1 MLSRPTIISL
11 DSPLAELEARQIGGK
26 ALMLHVMMEAG
37 LNVPAGFVIPWDVAK
52 SFSESNWA
60 IEVTDAAR
68 GLGDGKL
75 LALRGS
81 PLTPV
86 NGLGESLLNIG
97 YTDDLAEQLAKS
109 SGEPLAVF
117 ETYRRFIQDY
127 AQIVMGDDPAVFE
140 DIVALYMEERGFV
153 SDTELQGSDARELAS
168 RFKAQFESNNGIAFP
183 QTVGEQLHAACIA
196 INRSWNAPRAKTHR
210 KLQGIPENTGL
221 ALIIHEVVQTGLG
234 ETSGVGRASTRN
246 SQTGKAQLSGTFAPQ
261 AVRPALASSANS
273 FMPLQGAEASLAT
286 LIPDAFKQL
295 HAGLTALERHLR
307 EGIEAE
313 FAVSEGKLFFLG
325 ARPARR
331 SALAALH
338 MAVDFAN
345 QRLLSRE
352 EAVLRVDPFSL
363 DKLLHATIAAD
374 TKRTVI
380 ATGLGASP
388 GAVSGMIVFDAEEAR
403 DLAAQG
409 AAVILVRPET
419 LPEDIRGL
427 HAAEGVLTTRGSMAS
442 HAAVIAR
449 GMGKPAV
456 TGASNLKID
465 VAEGKLIAPGV
476 TLLRGDIIT
485 IDGSSGQ
492 ILKGRVET
500 EKPEISGDF
509 ATLLKWADDYRR
521 MQVRA
526 NAETVTDARMARD
539 MGAEGIGLVRT
550 EHMFFEGDRLVAIRE
565 MILADKEKDRR
576 AALAKALPMLR
587 GDFIALFEIMTGLPV
602 TIRLLDPPLH
612 EFLPKG
618 GAETDAVAKSLGT
631 DGALLR
637 KRIDEL
643 SEQNPMLGHRGVRL
657 LLSYPEIVEMQAR
670 AIFEAV
676 AEVQKATGAPPIP
689 EIMVP
694 LVATRKE
701 LDLVRRTIES
711 TALAVQKETGLDFA
725 YRIGTMIEL
734 PRAALRAGDIAQ
746 SAEFFSFGTNDL
758 TQTTYG
764 ISRDDSARFIGDY
777 QNKGIMKADPFV
789 SLDIEGVGELIKIA
803 AERGRAT
810 RPDIHLGICGEHG
823 GDPDSIS
830 FCEQIGLDY
839 VSCSPY
845 RVPIARLAAAQAHLR
860 KAGKST

>member
-1 MLSRPTIISL
+1 MLSRPTIVSL
-11 DSPLAELEARQIGGK
+11 DSPLAELEARQIGDK
-26 ALMLHVMMEAG
+26 ALMLHTMMDVG
-37 LNVPAGFVIPWDVAK
+37 LNVPRGFVIPAETAK
-52 SFSESNWA
+52 SINETHWPTE
-60 IEVTDAAR
+60 ITDAAR
-68 GLGDGKL
+68 NLGDDTLYG
-75 LALRGS
+75 LRGS
-81 PLTPV
+81 PLTSV
-86 NGLGESLLNIG
+86 QGLGESLLNIG
-97 YTDDLAEQLAKS
+97 YNDELAEKLAVS
-109 SGEPLAVF
+109 SGEPRAAY

-127 AQIVMGDDPAVFE
+127 AQIVMGDDPAVFD

-153 SDTELQGSDARELAS
+153 SDTELQGSDARELAN

-183 QTVGEQLHAACIA
+183 QTLDEQLRAACIA
-196 INRSWNAPRAKTHR
+196 VNRSWNAPRAKTHR
-210 KLQGIPENTGL
+210 KLQGIPDNTGL

-234 ETSGVGRASTRN
+234 ETSGVGRATTRDN
-246 SQTGKAQLSGTFAPQ
+246 QTGEAKLSGTFAPQ
-261 AVRPALASSANS
+261 AIRPALASD
-273 FMPLQGAEASLAT
+273 MKDVLPLQGGEASLASVVPAAFNT
-286 LIPDAFKQL
+286 L
-295 HAGLTALERHLR
+295 HEGLTALERHLR

-313 FAVSEGKLFFLG
+313 FAVSDGKVYFLS

-331 SALAALH
+331 SARAALH
-338 MAVDFAN
+338 MAIDFAN

-363 DKLLHATIAAD
+363 DKLLHATIAPD

-388 GAVSGMIVFDAEEAR
+388 GAVAGMIVFDADEAR

-465 VAEGKLIAPGV
+465 VAEGKLIAPGL
-476 TLLRGDIIT
+476 TLKRGDIIT

-509 ATLLKWADDYRR
+509 ATLLKWADNYRR
-521 MQVRA
+521 MKVRA

-539 MGAEGIGLVRT
+539 FGAEGIGLVRT

-612 EFLPKG
+612 EFLPEG

-637 KRIDEL
+637 KRINEL

-670 AIFEAV
+670 AACGV
-676 AEVQKATGAPPIP
+676 PQRAGPCPPHHRSGGPSRQKGDRPGLRISHRHHDRTAP
-689 EIMVP
+689 
-694 LVATRKE
+694 
-701 LDLVRRTIES
+701 RRTS
-711 TALAVQKETGLDFA
+711 
-725 YRIGTMIEL
+725 
-734 PRAALRAGDIAQ
+734 
-746 SAEFFSFGTNDL
+746 
-758 TQTTYG
+758 
-764 ISRDDSARFIGDY
+764 
-777 QNKGIMKADPFV
+777 
-789 SLDIEGVGELIKIA
+789 
-803 AERGRAT
+803 RGRHRAIRRVLLLRHQ
-810 RPDIHLGICGEHG
+810 RPHPNHLRHQPRRQRPLHQRLSNQRHHEGGSFRHLGCGRRWRTGENRRGTGQSHT
-823 GDPDSIS
+823 
-830 FCEQIGLDY
+830 
-839 VSCSPY
+839 
-845 RVPIARLAAAQAHLR
+845 ARHPFGHLR
-860 KAGKST
+860 